1 MTHSG
6 TQIYSLYEREP
17 RVESVRIAHLT
28 YSSSQ
33 RHKPPIKFETK
44 FDVKNEYQNEF
55 LIFLTLLCYIQFVFM
70 SEGFLNEPRFNF
82 VFFFIARPYIT
93 VLLNVM
99 YAVRELHILS
109 TNKSILGRRNRFF
122 INKNAGSSTVLLPE

>member
-1 MTHSG
+1 MNIKTSF
-6 TQIYSLYEREP
+6 L
-17 RVESVRIAHLT
+17 LF
-28 YSSSQ
+28 SSFFA
-33 RHKPPIKFETK
+33 IL
-44 FDVKNEYQNEF
+44 VA
-55 LIFLTLLCYIQFVFM
+55 QFVFT
-70 SEGFLNEPRFNF
+70 FLNEPRFNF

-122 INKNAGSSTVLLPE
+122 IYKNVGSSKVLLPE